1 MKNLI
6 YSLFFLLSVLS
17 FGKSP
22 VVTSGPE
29 VDGIK
34 KYIENLF
41 ESSKKVNLPNSEKD
55 KARRE
60 IDGAIDWESIA
71 SLCLGPEHTKKF
83 KGKNFSDFKSL
94 LREVIS
100 KTAFSRMDKF
110 WEGGTKA
117 QINKVEVNGNQA
129 FVAAKFLVKEDSF
142 GLDYYLSK
150 KGNQWLI
157 SDIAYEELKYS
168 ANIREQL
175 DAFLKEKSFSDL
187 LTKLRKR
194 SEELDKPVKTKSS

>member
-1 MKNLI
+1 
-6 YSLFFLLSVLS
+6 
-17 FGKSP
+17 
-22 VVTSGPE
+22 
-29 VDGIK
+29 
-34 KYIENLF
+34 
-41 ESSKKVNLPNSEKD
+41 
-55 KARRE
+55 
-60 IDGAIDWESIA
+60 
-71 SLCLGPEHTKKF
+71 
-83 KGKNFSDFKSL
+83 
-94 LREVIS
+94 
-100 KTAFSRMDKF
+100 
-110 WEGGTKA
+110 
-117 QINKVEVNGNQA
+117 
-129 FVAAKFLVKEDSF
+129 VKEDSF